1 MLIGDTVHDS
11 DVAEQMGVHCALVDI
26 GHVSRERLLKT
37 GRNVFESLDSL
48 NKYING

>member
-11 DVAEQMGVHCALVDI
+11 DVAEHMGVHCVLVDI
-26 GHVSRERLLKT
+26 GHVSRERLLNT

-48 NKYING
+48 NRYING